1 MWRVKQC
8 DNYDNCVIC
17 KSLSSE
23 ETGDGVLKGA
33 GVLICKSMSSEETEG
48 GALTDTGVLLC
59 KSLSLKDAGAL
70 NLQILVFGGDRE
82 RRP

>member
-23 ETGDGVLKGA
+23 ET
-33 GVLICKSMSSEETEG
+33 EG
-48 GALTDTGVLLC
+48 GSLMDTGVLLC

-70 NLQILVFGGDRE
+70 NLQILVFVGDRE